1 MTLLAVTAWAAD
13 RIIRIEMQVNV
24 LLDNGARRNLASLG
38 FARAIDARIL
48 RAEDAQ
54 LSNPDG
60 SALEHLG
67 RIEVGISF
75 KGPAGTRVEKIRC
88 LVVKSLPT
96 ALVIGHRIIQKFGLE
111 EASKLAI
118 FGPILM
124 NPRSKKEKRDN
135 DIYSKA
141 IAATRKEQE
150 ERLAAARKAERAMTA
165 APSTPAVNPAP
176 AKPKTSPLVRVDSP
190 LGGSDTTAAS
200 PRSSMTFR
208 RRSNTTSTAAS
219 SPSLRTNSSDS
230 HRPSGFSKNA
240 ANAALPTAS
249 DVPHALQRKASRH
262 RRSDAQDL
270 NK

>member
-1 MTLLAVTAWAAD
+1 
-13 RIIRIEMQVNV
+13 
-24 LLDNGARRNLASLG
+24 LLDGGARRNLASLG
-38 FARAIDARIL
+38 FARAINARPL
-48 RAEDAQ
+48 PAEDAQ
-54 LSNPDG
+54 LRNPDG
-60 SALEHLG
+60 SPLEHLG
-67 RIEVGISF
+67 RIKVGISF
-75 KGPAGTRVEKIRC
+75 KGPAGTRVEEIRC
-88 LVVKSLPT
+88 LVVRTLPT

-124 NPRSKKEKRDN
+124 NSRSNKEKRDN
-135 DIYSKA
+135 DICSKA

-150 ERLAAARKAERAMTA
+150 ERLAAARKAERDMTA
-165 APSTPAVNPAP
+165 APSTPAVNRTP
-176 AKPKTSPLVRVDSP
+176 AKPKTSPLVRVESP

-200 PRSSMTFR
+200 PRSSMTFH

-230 HRPSGFSKNA
+230 HRPSGFFTNSA
-240 ANAALPTAS
+240 HTALPTAS
-249 DVPHALQRKASRH
+249 DVSHAHQRKASRH